1 MFQSCDPQ
9 RSPWINLFFPL
20 KTSVTTI
27 FVSLLFFP
35 SSFFSPLVCLC
46 ISCQTIA
53 DVNDKEIRKR
63 DQCSPN

>member
-35 SSFFSPLVCLC
+35 PPSPSFPPLSVSVSPVKPL
-46 ISCQTIA
+46 QT
-53 DVNDKEIRKR
+53 
-63 DQCSPN
+63 

>member
-27 FVSLLFFP
+27 FVSLLFSPRSPSFP
-35 SSFFSPLVCLC
+35 PLSVSVSPVKPL
-46 ISCQTIA
+46 QT
-53 DVNDKEIRKR
+53 
-63 DQCSPN
+63 